1 MHDIPLNETQRIFAD
16 KNHNLVYKF
25 LHEKNLNAA
34 GQCAVNCGRAVQRCL
49 RGGKNRMKKRKLELY
64 ITGKL
69 MSALMGGRP
78 AIFSTGG
85 EMYHTAP
92 VVKIHETETQEIH
105 FETSTTHYYIK
116 PRPFVL
122 AVLNPRRQ
130 TPAACA

>member
-1 MHDIPLNETQRIFAD
+1 
-16 KNHNLVYKF
+16 
-25 LHEKNLNAA
+25 
-34 GQCAVNCGRAVQRCL
+34 
-49 RGGKNRMKKRKLELY
+49 MKKRKLELY
-64 ITGKL
+64 ITGEL
-69 MSALMGGRP
+69 MSAWMVGRP

-122 AVLNPRRQ
+122 AALNPRRQ
-130 TPAACA
+130 TLAACA

>member
-1 MHDIPLNETQRIFAD
+1 
-16 KNHNLVYKF
+16 
-25 LHEKNLNAA
+25 
-34 GQCAVNCGRAVQRCL
+34 
-49 RGGKNRMKKRKLELY
+49 MKKRKLELY

-69 MSALMGGRP
+69 MSALMVGRP

-116 PRPFVL
+116 PRPFYSRSSTRAAKRWPRVRKG
-122 AVLNPRRQ
+122 LNVRRII
-130 TPAACA
+130 

>member
-1 MHDIPLNETQRIFAD
+1 MVDVSKWISCVSVSWIFTTGAVWYISPPVL
-16 KNHNLVYKF
+16 KM
-25 LHEKNLNAA
+25 A
-34 GQCAVNCGRAVQRCL
+34 GL
-49 RGGKNRMKKRKLELY
+49 R
-64 ITGKL
+64 
-69 MSALMGGRP
+69 RP

-130 TPAACA
+130 TLAACA

>member
-1 MHDIPLNETQRIFAD
+1 MLSPPGYNPGSQ
-16 KNHNLVYKF
+16 
-25 LHEKNLNAA
+25 LHF
-34 GQCAVNCGRAVQRCL
+34 
-49 RGGKNRMKKRKLELY
+49 
-64 ITGKL
+64 
-69 MSALMGGRP
+69 SP

-105 FETSTTHYYIK
+105 FETPTTHYYIK

-130 TPAACA
+130 TLAACA

>member
-1 MHDIPLNETQRIFAD
+1 
-16 KNHNLVYKF
+16 
-25 LHEKNLNAA
+25 
-34 GQCAVNCGRAVQRCL
+34 
-49 RGGKNRMKKRKLELY
+49 MKKRKLELY

-69 MSALMGGRP
+69 MSALMVGRP

-92 VVKIHETETQEIH
+92 VVKIQEIH

-122 AVLNPRRQ
+122 AALNPRRQ
-130 TPAACA
+130 TLAACA

>member
-1 MHDIPLNETQRIFAD
+1 MLKGRQGQNEKAEAGALHYRQTDVRIDGGQAR
-16 KNHNLVYKF
+16 H
-25 LHEKNLNAA
+25 
-34 GQCAVNCGRAVQRCL
+34 QCA
-49 RGGKNRMKKRKLELY
+49 
-64 ITGKL
+64 
-69 MSALMGGRP
+69 
-78 AIFSTGG
+78 GG

-130 TPAACA
+130 TLAACA

>member
-1 MHDIPLNETQRIFAD
+1 
-16 KNHNLVYKF
+16 
-25 LHEKNLNAA
+25 
-34 GQCAVNCGRAVQRCL
+34 
-49 RGGKNRMKKRKLELY
+49 MKKRKLELY
-64 ITGKL
+64 ITGEL
-69 MSALMGGRP
+69 MSALMVGRP

-122 AVLNPRRQ
+122 AAPTRADKRWPRVRKGLNVHRMI
-130 TPAACA
+130 